1 MSSIFIENYKRI
13 NVFIS
18 FYGFV
23 GLNIGNQKGSFDS
36 MWYGNYCTPPIG
48 STTCGFQSG

>member
-23 GLNIGNQKGSFDS
+23 GLNIGNKRGSFDQ
-36 MWYGNYCTPPIG
+36 
-48 STTCGFQSG
+48 CGMEIIVLLR